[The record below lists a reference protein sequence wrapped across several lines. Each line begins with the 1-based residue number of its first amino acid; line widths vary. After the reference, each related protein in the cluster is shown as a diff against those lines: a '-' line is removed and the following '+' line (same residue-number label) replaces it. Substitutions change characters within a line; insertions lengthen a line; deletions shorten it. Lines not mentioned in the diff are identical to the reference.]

1 MARSKFNAKAT
12 TVDGIRFDSQAE
24 ARRYGQLQ
32 ALQAAGAI
40 SGLKVHPV
48 YLLQPGFTHGLT
60 TERAIHYEGDFEYR
74 EHGAVIVEDVKG
86 METDVFK
93 LKRKLF
99 IYNYPH
105 FTLRI
110 VPAKEV

>member
-1 MARSKFNAKAT
+1 VGNKFNAQPT
-12 TVDGIRFDSQAE
+12 IVDGIRFDSQAE
-24 ARRYGQLQ
+24 ARRYAQLK

-40 SGLKVHPV
+40 SGLKVHPK
-48 YLLQPGFTHGLT
+48 YLLQPGFTHGKT
-60 TERAIHYEGDFEYR
+60 TERAITYEGDFEYR
-74 EHGAVIVEDVKG
+74 EAGAVIVEDVKG

-105 FTLRI
+105 FTLRV